1 MVTIKSQRKVLLSH
15 GEDGYFVV
23 EVPSLPGCISQGKTR
38 EEALANIEEA
48 ISLYIE
54 VLQDRNEPIPED
66 VQGWTFWDCF
76 EHISEH
82 SKIFNLMS
90 KGQYLFLSLPYF
102 ENLDNIE

>member
-1 MVTIKSQRKVLLSH
+1 MSESGCLGFKDLQDGNFMNNNVDIGLVLLSH

-23 EVPSLPGCISQGKTR
+23 EVPSLPGCISQGNTR

-66 VQGWTFWDCF
+66 TV
-76 EHISEH
+76 
-82 SKIFNLMS
+82 LM
-90 KGQYLFLSLPYF
+90 GY
-102 ENLDNIE
+102 